1 MRVCL
6 HTCESAASVQN
17 VLQVFRTS
25 RCEKSCAPKTSS
37 AWQSANCS
45 SKCEYPHAPRCYG
58 ILLNDMRNLGGTI
71 FRLILEAVLNCLFEG
86 LRWKTSVSTASSK
99 EDSGAIWL
107 KKREENEDFSPQ
119 TFKQTIQNSF
129 LIRIEKLSLASFP
142 FTVSLPWRDHVSRS
156 VTLSASFASRECRMH
171 SQEAF
176 TPLIVSQGCCWA
188 HPWETLFPFYA
199 SERPF
204 GIRTETCSALSGS
217 IFASFRS
224 RRVSGY
230 SFE

>member
-1 MRVCL
+1 MHIDGKKTIFKKLFWIVCL
-6 HTCESAASVQN
+6 KVWE
-17 VLQVFRTS
+17 
-25 RCEKSCAPKTSS
+25 
-37 AWQSANCS
+37 
-45 SKCEYPHAPRCYG
+45 
-58 ILLNDMRNLGGTI
+58 
-71 FRLILEAVLNCLFEG
+71 
-86 LRWKTSVSTASSK
+86 WKTSVSTASSK

-119 TFKQTIQNSF
+119 RTFQTIQNSF
-129 LIRIEKLSLASFP
+129 LIRIEKLSLASLP

>member
-45 SKCEYPHAPRCYG
+45 FKCEYPHAPRCYG

-71 FRLILEAVLNCLFEG
+71 FRLIL
-86 LRWKTSVSTASSK
+86 
-99 EDSGAIWL
+99 
-107 KKREENEDFSPQ
+107 
-119 TFKQTIQNSF
+119 
-129 LIRIEKLSLASFP
+129 IRIEKLSIASLS

-156 VTLSASFASRECRMH
+156 VTLSASFASRECILYSR
-171 SQEAF
+171 EAF